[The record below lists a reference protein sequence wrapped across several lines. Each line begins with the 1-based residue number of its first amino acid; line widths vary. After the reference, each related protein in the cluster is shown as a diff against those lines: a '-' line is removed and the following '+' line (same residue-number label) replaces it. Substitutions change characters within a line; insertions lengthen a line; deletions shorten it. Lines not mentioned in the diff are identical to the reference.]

1 MIRFH
6 NDRFHLPRLPDPW
19 SRQLELR
26 GLPQPLYDRGE
37 KAWVYD
43 EGDAE
48 ARAVRFLHD
57 AYHVPFDEEAAE
69 RMEALQDI
77 YHLRSPAE
85 RLSELMEKLRP
96 YQREGVEFALAQ
108 RRVLIADAMGLGK
121 TLQALAALE
130 ESGHFPAL
138 VVCPASVKLGWQNE
152 ILKWLPWRSCQ
163 VVQSGRSKLDNVD
176 ILIVNPELLEPHL
189 EDLRWNQFRA
199 AVFDEAH
206 YFKNPRAKR
215 TQHATDLARNIP
227 LRIALTGTPIQNKRE
242 DLVQQL
248 VLLGQLETTLAPYKG
263 VLPHWWTP
271 SQGPLRWDHAM
282 RAVQQL
288 PRDVLH
294 ARLKDVCM
302 IRRTKWDVA
311 QDLPS
316 FDRARREVPLG
327 NRRAYAAIE
336 KEFVSWVDKLRE
348 RDEATWSG
356 TEKLQGRQHLS
367 RLRKEAALGKIGAV
381 VEWAEEMREG
391 RERVVFFAYHK
402 AVVKALAAALP
413 GRVAEI
419 TGDTNPHNRRVIIDS
434 FKHYD
439 FIVATMDS
447 TGQGVD
453 GFQHHCSHVAFV
465 ELDWTPTKH
474 EQCEGRLHRIGQKA
488 PVTAWYFTAEDTIEG
503 AMIRIIDR
511 KWEDVTGI
519 VDGHRPDAFMA
530 DVVDKLVA
538 LADGRSEAESSKY

>member
-1 MIRFH
+1 MKFH
-6 NDRFHLPRLPDPW
+6 NDRFTLDRLPDDW
-19 SRQLELR
+19 TRQLELR
-26 GLPQPLYDRGE
+26 GLPLPTWDKGE
-37 KAWVYD
+37 REWVYEEGMD
-43 EGDAE
+43 ES
-48 ARAVRFLHD
+48 RAVRFLHD
-57 AYHVPFDEEAAE
+57 AYKLPLDEEAEERLESLAE
-69 RMEALQDI
+69 TYE
-77 YHLRSPAE
+77 LRTPAE
-85 RLSELMEKLRP
+85 RHAELKAKLRP
-96 YQREGVEFALAQ
+96 YQQEGVEFALAQ

-163 VVQSGRSKLDNVD
+163 VVQTGRDKLDPVD

-189 EDLRWNQFRA
+189 EDLRWNRFRGV
-199 AVFDEAH
+199 VFDEAH

-215 TQHATDLARNIP
+215 TQHATDLASNIP

-248 VLLGQLETTLAPYKG
+248 TLLGQLEETLAPYRG

-282 RAVQQL
+282 RAIQQL
-288 PRDVLH
+288 PRGVLH
-294 ARLKDVCM
+294 ARLRDVCM

-311 QDLPS
+311 QDLPE

-327 NRRAYAAIE
+327 SRVAYAAIE
-336 KEFVSWVDKLRE
+336 KEFVTWVDKLRE
-348 RDEATWSG
+348 RDETTWSG

-367 RLRKEAALGKIGAV
+367 RLRREAAIGKVGAV
-381 VEWAEEMREG
+381 VEWAQEMLDA

-402 AVVKALAAALP
+402 AVVKQLADALP
-413 GRVAEI
+413 GRVAQI
-419 TGDTNPHNRRVIIDS
+419 TGDTHPHNRRVIIDS
-434 FKHYD
+434 FRQYD

-453 GFQHHCSHVAFV
+453 GFQHHCNHVAFV

-503 AMIRIIDR
+503 AMIRIIDH
-511 KWEDVTGI
+511 KWEDVQGI

-530 DVVDKLVA
+530 DVMDKLTSVESVE
-538 LADGRSEAESSKY
+538 AD

>member
-1 MIRFH
+1 MIRFT
-6 NDRFHLPRLPDPW
+6 NDRFHLDRIPDAW
-19 SRQLELR
+19 NRQLELR
-26 GLPQPLYDRGE
+26 ALPQATYDRGE

-43 EGDAE
+43 EGGDE

-57 AYHVPFDEEAAE
+57 AYKVPLDDEAQE
-69 RMEALQDI
+69 RMEALQNL
-77 YHLRSPAE
+77 YELRTPDD
-85 RLSELMEKLRP
+85 RRTELFEKMRP
-96 YQREGVEFALAQ
+96 YQREGIEFALTQ

-121 TLQALAALE
+121 TLQALGALE
-130 ESGHFPAL
+130 KSGHFPAL

-152 ILKWLPWRSCQ
+152 VLKWLPWRSCQ
-163 VVQSGRSKLDNVD
+163 VVNKGRDKLDNVD
-176 ILIVNPELLEPHL
+176 IMIVNPELLEPHL
-189 EDLRWNQFRA
+189 EDFRWNKFRA
-199 AVFDEAH
+199 VVFDEAH

-215 TQHATDLARNIP
+215 TQHATDLAGNIP

-248 VLLGQLETTLAPYKG
+248 KLLGQLEETLAPYRG

-271 SQGPLRWDHAM
+271 GQGGLRWDHAM
-282 RAVQQL
+282 RALQQL

-294 ARLKDVCM
+294 KRLRDVCM

-311 QDLPS
+311 QDLPT
-316 FDRARREVPLG
+316 FERTRREVPLG
-327 NRRAYAAIE
+327 SRKAYAAIE
-336 KEFVSWVDKLRE
+336 KEFVTWVDKLRE
-348 RDEATWSG
+348 RDETTWSG
-356 TEKLQGRQHLS
+356 SEKLQGRQHLS
-367 RLRKEAALGKIGAV
+367 RLRKEAALGKIGAITDWANEM
-381 VEWAEEMREG
+381 VEA

-402 AVVKALAAALP
+402 AVVKSLVAALP

-453 GFQHHCSHVAFV
+453 GFQHHCNHVAFV

-474 EQCEGRLHRIGQKA
+474 EQCEGRLHRIGQKM

-511 KWEDVTGI
+511 KWEDVQGVI
-519 VDGHRPDAFMA
+519 DGHRPDAFMA
-530 DVVDKLVA
+530 DVVDQLVGES
-538 LADGRSEAESSKY
+538 ADSVEAD

>member
-6 NDRFHLPRLPDPW
+6 NDRFTIDRLPDPW
-19 SRQLELR
+19 LRQLQLR
-26 GLPQPLYDRGE
+26 GLPEPTWDRGE
-37 KAWVYD
+37 KEWAYP
-43 EGDAE
+43 EGGEE

-57 AYHVPFDEEAAE
+57 AYHLPLDEEATERLESLAE
-69 RMEALQDI
+69 TYE
-77 YHLRSPAE
+77 LRSPGERHAE
-85 RLSELMEKLRP
+85 LKAKLRP
-96 YQREGVEFALAQ
+96 YQSEGVEFALAQ

-152 ILKWLPWRSCQ
+152 VLKWLPWRSCQ
-163 VVQSGRSKLDNVD
+163 VVMSGRDHIDNVD
-176 ILIVNPELLEPHL
+176 ILLVNPELLESHL
-189 EDLRWNQFRA
+189 EDLRFSRFRA
-199 AVFDEAH
+199 IVFDEAH

-215 TQHATDLARNIP
+215 TQHATDLAATIP
-227 LRIALTGTPIQNKRE
+227 FRIALTGTPIQNKRE

-248 VLLGQLETTLAPYKG
+248 KLLGQLEETLAPYKG

-271 SQGPLRWDHAM
+271 QKGPLRWDYAM
-282 RAVQQL
+282 RALQQL
-288 PRDVLH
+288 PREVLH
-294 ARLKDVCM
+294 SRLRDVCM

-311 QDLPS
+311 KDLPE
-316 FDRARREVPLG
+316 FTRVRRELPLG
-327 NRRAYAAIE
+327 NRRAYAAAE
-336 KEFVSWVDKLRE
+336 KAFVTWVDKLRE
-348 RDEATWSG
+348 RDEVTWSG

-367 RLRKEAALGKIGAV
+367 KLRKEAALGKIGAIL
-381 VEWAEEMREG
+381 EWAEEMKEA

-402 AVVKALAAALP
+402 AVVKTLKEALP

-419 TGDTNPHNRRVIIDS
+419 TGETHPHNRRVIIDS
-434 FKHYD
+434 FRNFD
-439 FIVATMDS
+439 FLVATMDS

-453 GFQHHCSHVAFV
+453 GLQQNYSHVAFV

-474 EQCEGRLHRIGQKA
+474 EQCEGRLHRIGQNA

-511 KWEDVTGI
+511 KWEDVQGI
-519 VDGHRPDAFMA
+519 VDGKRPDAFMEG
-530 DVVDKLVA
+530 VVDKLVA
-538 LADGRSEAESSKY
+538 AVEEA